1 MQMIINGEYRDSR
14 SGKTF
19 DNINPYTGELV
30 CKVAS
35 GTAEDFEEAARIA
48 KASQPAWAA
57 TPFYERAAII
67 KRFVAYVREDL
78 EKIAKVVTAEGGK
91 TITDARGE
99 LECLCM
105 VFESFL
111 EAARHLY
118 GNSVPLNAEP
128 RTQGDPAQVDAYG
141 QVAQAA
147 LQLAEQQNLDLVKI
161 VPGAQPPVCKLMDY
175 DKHRY
180 EQSKRERELRK
191 NQRIVTLKEVQL
203 SATIEEND
211 VQTKFKNAVKFLQD
225 GDKVK
230 VSIRFRGRQIAHADI
245 GLKIMQ
251 DFAARI
257 EEYGTIE
264 RRPMLEGRHM
274 IMILAPK
281 AEKKSFAEK
290 SQQRKEKHAA
300 AQAAK
305 ASEPEKRELKPQPKK
320 KVKRESE
327 NMI

>member
-1 MQMIINGEYRDSR
+1 MDINEPMINEEIRDREVRVISA
-14 SGKTF
+14 
-19 DNINPYTGELV
+19 D
-30 CKVAS
+30 
-35 GTAEDFEEAARIA
+35 GT
-48 KASQPAWAA
+48 QLGVMA
-57 TPFYERAAII
+57 TRAAI
-67 KRFVAYVREDL
+67 E
-78 EKIAKVVTAEGGK
+78 
-91 TITDARGE
+91 
-99 LECLCM
+99 
-105 VFESFL
+105 
-111 EAARHLY
+111 
-118 GNSVPLNAEP
+118 
-128 RTQGDPAQVDAYG
+128 
-141 QVAQAA
+141 
-147 LQLAEQQNLDLVKI
+147 LAEKEGLDLVKI
-161 VPGAQPPVCKLMDY
+161 VPTAQPPVCKLMDY

-211 VQTKFKNAVKFLQD
+211 VQTKFKNAVKFLED

-230 VSIRFRGRQIAHADI
+230 VSIRFRGRQIAHSDI

-257 EEYGTIE
+257 SEYGTVE
-264 RRPMLEGRHM
+264 RRPLLEGRHM

-300 AQAAK
+300 QQAEQAEE
-305 ASEPEKRELKPQPKK
+305 ASVKREPKPQPKK

>member
-1 MQMIINGEYRDSR
+1 MINEEIRDREVRLIDENGEQL
-14 SGKTF
+14 GVMPTH
-19 DNINPYTGELV
+19 
-30 CKVAS
+30 
-35 GTAEDFEEAARIA
+35 
-48 KASQPAWAA
+48 KAM
-57 TPFYERAAII
+57 E
-67 KRFVAYVREDL
+67 
-78 EKIAKVVTAEGGK
+78 
-91 TITDARGE
+91 
-99 LECLCM
+99 
-105 VFESFL
+105 
-111 EAARHLY
+111 
-118 GNSVPLNAEP
+118 
-128 RTQGDPAQVDAYG
+128 
-141 QVAQAA
+141 
-147 LQLAEQQNLDLVKI
+147 LAEERGLDLAKI
-161 VPGAQPPVCKLMDY
+161 QPTAKPPVCKLMDY

-211 VQTKFKNAVKFLQD
+211 VQTKFKNAVKFLED

-230 VSIRFRGRQIAHADI
+230 VSIRFRGRQIAHSDI

-257 EEYGTIE
+257 ADYGTVE
-264 RRPMLEGRHM
+264 RRPLLEGRHM

-290 SQQRKEKHAA
+290 SQQRKEKSA
-300 AQAAK
+300 AQQAEK
-305 ASEPEKRELKPQPKK
+305 AEEAVKREPKPQPKK